1 MLLHAQYVRRK
12 LINDVADTPFS
23 FLFDETTNS
32 QVKKQCGGYVV
43 YWPKQ
48 YCRVVH
54 RYCGSFFVGHCDV
67 DALVNHYLD
76 FVKASSSS
84 SKKDKT
90 VSLNVD
96 NFFQDLPFSNAQSSA
111 RYTKLHWPP

>member
-12 LINDVADTPFS
+12 PINDVTDTPFS

-54 RYCGSFFVGHCDV
+54 TYCGSFFVGHCDV

-76 FVKASSSS
+76 LVKAFELDSSVLYF
-84 SKKDKT
+84 KMDGPIQALTRALRKRWQNI
-90 VSLNVD
+90 LM
-96 NFFQDLPFSNAQSSA
+96 
-111 RYTKLHWPP
+111 R